1 MVSTIDLAASLAA
14 LTGVNLPEEGML
26 DSFNVLSALLGE
38 KSAEGRDYIVS
49 QDNGLR
55 GNYGLRVGNW
65 KLQRHDSERM
75 YNGNLQ
81 MEAWTVPQY
90 TLFNLTEDIREM
102 NDVYEKFPEVA
113 IRMKNQL
120 QSIID
125 NGYTRK

>member
-1 MVSTIDLAASLAA
+1 
-14 LTGVNLPEEGML
+14 
-26 DSFNVLSALLGE
+26 
-38 KSAEGRDYIVS
+38 
-49 QDNGLR
+49 
-55 GNYGLRVGNW
+55 
-65 KLQRHDSERM
+65 
-75 YNGNLQ
+75 

>member
-1 MVSTIDLAASLAA
+1 L
-14 LTGVNLPEEGML
+14 G
-26 DSFNVLSALLGE
+26 ALLGE
-38 KSAEGRDYIVS
+38 KGAKGRAHLVQ
-49 QDNGLR
+49 QDNGR
-55 GNYGLRVGNW
+55 GGNYGYRVGNW

-90 TLFNLTEDIREM
+90 TLFNLAEDIREM